1 MFTSNYKPLN
11 KLSLQHPKTMKG
23 AISNIVTQFTL
34 VKGTISNIVTQ
45 FTLVKGTI
53 SNIVAHLHS
62 FGGHLGYTS
71 DSLVIPLTMKISSLK

>member
-1 MFTSNYKPLN
+1 
-11 KLSLQHPKTMKG
+11 MKG

-45 FTLVKGTI
+45 FTLVKGAI
-53 SNIVAHLHS
+53 SNIVAYLHR
-62 FGGHLGYTS
+62 FGGHHGYTL